1 VAGGHAFSSLTV
13 GSSHTCGV
21 RADGQALC
29 WGFNGSG
36 RLGDGTTAQQIVPA
50 LVVLPASVAAF
61 ATISAGGF
69 HTCAV
74 DVAGLGFCWGLG
86 TQGALGNGATGQQ
99 VVATPVAGGLTFA
112 RVAAGLNHTCGI
124 DTAGAV
130 YCWGANGGGRLGDGT
145 LTNRT
150 SPARVARGITATAL
164 APGDEHTC
172 VRTTFGSAL
181 CWGRGQEGQVGDGS
195 SQGRSEPVG
204 VTPP

>member
-1 VAGGHAFSSLTV
+1 
-13 GSSHTCGV
+13 
-21 RADGQALC
+21 
-29 WGFNGSG
+29 
-36 RLGDGTTAQQIVPA
+36 
-50 LVVLPASVAAF
+50 
-61 ATISAGGF
+61 
-69 HTCAV
+69 
-74 DVAGLGFCWGLG
+74 
-86 TQGALGNGATGQQ
+86 